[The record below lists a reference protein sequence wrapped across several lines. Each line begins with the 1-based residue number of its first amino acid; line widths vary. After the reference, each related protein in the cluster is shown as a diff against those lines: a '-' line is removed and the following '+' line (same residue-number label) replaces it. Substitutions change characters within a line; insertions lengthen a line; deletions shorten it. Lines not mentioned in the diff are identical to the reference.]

1 LGPATR
7 SQLGKRTLVVIGKRD
22 DDSDQPPVLIVE
34 DANARV
40 DLRGREPGAYSEDT
54 GTPLRPRTESDAW
67 LKGL

>member
-1 LGPATR
+1 
-7 SQLGKRTLVVIGKRD
+7 VIGKRD